1 VDADAPRGAFAEVSK
16 LGSCKRGAQVALKV
30 KASYGG
36 YTFGNVGRLCSAV
49 DAKQIKLA
57 WLHPAHELHDPST
70 MNVPR
75 ATIAKWLR
83 DDHETM
89 QLFGLRG
96 VPGERHWKVER
107 DVRRRTSL
115 DSAGGHLGTGEP
127 MLGKAEEGL
136 MVSMADQAKRGTEER
151 EAKVAAK
158 KAKNEGRTR
167 KFSLK
172 WAPLVEKAE
181 DILAG
186 RAPTS
191 AAELGAMLK
200 VGELMALVVSRTGRT
215 GGAKNNKAGAITA
228 EAWAVL
234 GRGKVP
240 LAAAAAAPGNDS
252 EEDDESEEEDEE
264 DI

>member
-1 VDADAPRGAFAEVSK
+1 MLNNQEPLRDSLAPLFPPTNKQGKQKAALLKAVEKHTAAAEAAKRRLAEEGDGVDADAPRGAFAEVSK

-115 DSAGGHLGTGEP
+115 DSAGGHLGTGG
-127 MLGKAEEGL
+127 LGKAEEGL
-136 MVSMADQAKRGTEER
+136 MV
-151 EAKVAAK
+151 
-158 KAKNEGRTR
+158 
-167 KFSLK
+167 
-172 WAPLVEKAE
+172 
-181 DILAG
+181 
-186 RAPTS
+186 
-191 AAELGAMLK
+191 
-200 VGELMALVVSRTGRT
+200 
-215 GGAKNNKAGAITA
+215 
-228 EAWAVL
+228 
-234 GRGKVP
+234 
-240 LAAAAAAPGNDS
+240 
-252 EEDDESEEEDEE
+252 
-264 DI
+264 

>member
-1 VDADAPRGAFAEVSK
+1 LDADAPRGASAEVSK
-16 LGSCKRGAQVALKV
+16 LGNCKRGAQVALKA

-36 YTFGNVGRLCSAV
+36 YTFGNVDRLCSAV

-83 DDHETM
+83 EDHETM
-89 QLFGLRG
+89 QLYGLRG

-136 MVSMADQAKRGTEER
+136 MVWMADQAKRGAPVTRLDCEDILR
-151 EAKVAAK
+151 DAAITLKCTIPRTGLPYTQSTDVRTMTDAFLARCMK
-158 KAKNEGRTR
+158 KGVP
-167 KFSLK
+167 F
-172 WAPLVEKAE
+172 VEKAGQGLSLQRAQAATVE
-181 DILAG
+181 NVTAFTTRLVPSPPRPGQFSAG
-186 RAPTS
+186 TRC
-191 AAELGAMLK
+191 
-200 VGELMALVVSRTGRT
+200 R
-215 GGAKNNKAGAITA
+215 
-228 EAWAVL
+228 W
-234 GRGKVP
+234 
-240 LAAAAAAPGNDS
+240 
-252 EEDDESEEEDEE
+252 
-264 DI
+264 